1 MATPTGCRSSTPDAA
16 CRRRSG
22 PTCSIPSSP
31 SSTAAPA
38 SAWRSSTA
46 SSRTT
51 AAGCGSRALR
61 AAAPRSPSSCP
72 PPAPARRC
80 SATSRPSRPPS
91 RRRSRADGPRL
102 PGPSGT
108 LAMRASMLIV
118 DDEPSILEFLA
129 MLFESEGF
137 GDETTRSAAE
147 AQRAL
152 ASKSYDLVLCDILM
166 PDGNG
171 LDLLKE
177 IKSASP
183 NTAVV
188 MMTAFTSTKTAIE
201 AMKLGAYDYV
211 SKPFDVEELKIIT
224 QKALERA
231 ELADENVYL
240 RRELEQKYT
249 FNNII
254 GKSARMQA
262 IFAMI
267 ERMARTSST
276 VLIHGESGTGKELI
290 ARAIHFASP
299 RAGRRFLSI
308 NCGALPEN
316 LLESELF
323 GHERGAFT
331 GAVREKKGLFQE
343 ADRGTLFLDEIGELT
358 PSMQVKL
365 LRALQEKTVRKVG
378 GNQEEPIDVRVITAT
393 NQNLESRL
401 QTGEFREDLY
411 YRINVLPIHLPPL
424 RQRREDIPLLVDFF
438 LQKYSRQMELSTRQ
452 ISVEAMRLLE
462 AYEWPGNVRE
472 LENVIERALAL
483 AHAETISSRDLPAHL
498 LNHRR
503 ANPDLISLPEEGLDL
518 EAHLEDIR
526 AQLLSQALDR
536 AGGVQTQA
544 AELLR
549 MSFRSFRYYA
559 KKAGL
564 KAGDG
569 D

>member
-1 MATPTGCRSSTPDAA
+1 
-16 CRRRSG
+16 
-22 PTCSIPSSP
+22 
-31 SSTAAPA
+31 
-38 SAWRSSTA
+38 
-46 SSRTT
+46 
-51 AAGCGSRALR
+51 
-61 AAAPRSPSSCP
+61 
-72 PPAPARRC
+72 
-80 SATSRPSRPPS
+80 
-91 RRRSRADGPRL
+91 
-102 PGPSGT
+102 
-108 LAMRASMLIV
+108 MRASMLIV
-118 DDEPSILEFLA
+118 DDEASILEFLA

-137 GDETTRSAAE
+137 AVETTRSTAE

-152 ASKSYDLVLCDILM
+152 VGKSFDLVLCDILM

-188 MMTAFTSTKTAIE
+188 MMTAYTSTKTAIE
-201 AMKLGAYDYV
+201 AMRLGAYDYV
-211 SKPFDVEELKIIT
+211 SKPFDVEELKILT

-231 ELADENVYL
+231 KLADENVYL

-254 GKSARMQA
+254 GKSPRMQA
-262 IFAMI
+262 IFALI

-358 PSMQVKL
+358 PPMQVKL

-378 GNQEEPIDVRVITAT
+378 GNQEEPVDARVIAAT

-401 QTGEFREDLY
+401 ATGEFREDLF
-411 YRINVLPIHLPPL
+411 YRINVLPINLPPL

-438 LQKYSRQMELSTRQ
+438 LQKYSRQLDLPVRQ

-462 AYEWPGNVRE
+462 SYDWPGNVRE
-472 LENVIERALAL
+472 LENVIERAMAL
-483 AHAETISSRDLPAHL
+483 SHAETISTRDLPPQL
-498 LNHRR
+498 LNNRR
-503 ANPDLISLPEEGLDL
+503 SNPDTINLPEEGLDL

-526 AQLLSQALDR
+526 AQLMSQALDR